1 MWSAGLKELPE
12 VLRATLLL
20 GVLFEFLVRLLLLL
34 VLRGVDLVRV
44 PRGILYP
51 FLPRVGRDVFF
62 LQPVVEMTV
71 FVLDVRFITLFPR
84 PRWPLP
90 SCCKRV
96 LALARARRFMR
107 WPVAFARRAAA
118 RLRFSPAITS
128 SRIPAPVVNASLP
141 TSFAK
146 LAAPRFT
153 KGIAVLNNPERIP
166 PRP

>member
-1 MWSAGLKELPE
+1 MWSAGLKGLPE
-12 VLRATLLL
+12 VLRAVLLL
-20 GVLFEFLVRLLLLL
+20 GVLVKLLVRLPLLL
-34 VLRGVDLVRV
+34 VLRGVDLGRA

-62 LQPVVEMTV
+62 LQPLVEMTV

-84 PRWPLP
+84 PRCPLP

-96 LALARARRFMR
+96 LARASARRFIR
-107 WPVAFARRAAA
+107 CPVAFARRAAA

-128 SRIPAPVVNASLP
+128 SKIPAPVVKASLP

-153 KGIAVLNNPERIP
+153 KGIAVLNSPERIP